1 MICRML
7 VRSIFILGLS
17 VAGLAPAAAVTIERV
32 VSPGGI
38 EAWLVHDRLVPVLS
52 LEFIFRGAG
61 ATNDPAGKEGLSNFT
76 AAMMVEGAGDLDSQ
90 KFQQELEDRS
100 ISISF
105 DTGLDTFRGSFK
117 ALNEQRDMAIDLLR
131 LALTQP
137 RFDEPSVER
146 VRARTQAGLSREAE
160 SPDVIGRQTWMATA
174 FPEDPYGRPSRGT
187 PDSVAKLRI
196 DDMRAL
202 PRTRLARD
210 NLVIGAVGDITPA
223 ELGPLLDR
231 AFAALPAKAQ
241 VQKLP
246 DVTMAGQGRT
256 IVVRRAVPQSVVMFG
271 AAGLKRS
278 DPDFHAASLVNYVL
292 GGGGFNSR
300 LTHEVREKR
309 GLAYSVYSYLS
320 PVDRGGL
327 LMGGTA
333 NENSRVGKALEII
346 RAEWQRMGDD
356 GPTEQELI
364 DAKTYINGSFAL
376 GLDSTGR
383 IAALLASMQYDNLGI
398 DYLDRR
404 AGLINGVTLA
414 DAKRVARRLLH
425 ADRLLTVVV
434 GEPEGVSSAESPN
447 PKPGGG

>member
-1 MICRML
+1 
-7 VRSIFILGLS
+7 
-17 VAGLAPAAAVTIERV
+17 
-32 VSPGGI
+32 
-38 EAWLVHDRLVPVLS
+38 
-52 LEFIFRGAG
+52 
-61 ATNDPAGKEGLSNFT
+61 
-76 AAMMVEGAGDLDSQ
+76 
-90 KFQQELEDRS
+90 
-100 ISISF
+100 
-105 DTGLDTFRGSFK
+105 
-117 ALNEQRDMAIDLLR
+117 
-131 LALTQP
+131 
-137 RFDEPSVER
+137 
-146 VRARTQAGLSREAE
+146 
-160 SPDVIGRQTWMATA
+160 MATA

-187 PDSVAKLRI
+187 PESVAKLQV

-202 PRTRLARD
+202 LRTRLARD

-241 VQKLP
+241 VQKLA
-246 DVTMAGQGRT
+246 DVAMAGQGRT

-271 AAGLKRS
+271 EVGIKRS
-278 DPDFHAASLVNYVL
+278 DPDYHAASLVNYVL

-346 RAEWQRMGDD
+346 RAEWQRMGDE
-356 GPTEQELI
+356 GPSEQELI

-434 GEPEGVSSAESPN
+434 GEPEGVSSAESPT